1 MSQERTPSE
10 SARRLYKVASA
21 QGGLFTAGQARALGY
36 TNSNQHYHVRAGNWI
51 REGRGVYRLA
61 YYPEPE
67 RPDLIL
73 WWLWSRDKSGLPK
86 GVYGYQT
93 ALSLFDITDL
103 NPSKLDMI
111 VPKRFRR
118 GVPLPSILRLH
129 RDEVSED
136 DVTTVHDVPVTRPL
150 RSLLDIV
157 RTGDIPIAV
166 LQQGYRE
173 AMRRGLIT
181 PSELDRSRQHPDTAH
196 GLQQLRRQKAAE

>member
-1 MSQERTPSE
+1 MQNGQTPSE
-10 SARRLYKVASA
+10 SARRLYEVASA
-21 QGGLFTAGQARALGY
+21 QGGFFTAGQARELGY
-36 TNSNQHYHVRAGNWI
+36 TNSKQHYHVRADNWI

-61 YYPEPE
+61 FYPEPE

-73 WWLWSRDKSGLPK
+73 WWLWSRDRSDTPQ
-86 GVYGYQT
+86 GVYGHET
-93 ALSLFDITDL
+93 ALALFELTDL

-150 RSLLDIV
+150 RSLLDVV
-157 RTGDIPIAV
+157 RTGEVPIAI
-166 LQQGYRE
+166 LQQGYRQ
-173 AMRRGLIT
+173 AMRRGMIT
-181 PSELDRSRQHPDTAH
+181 PSELERACRQPETAH
-196 GLQQLRRQKAAE
+196 ALQQLRRRKAA

>member
-1 MSQERTPSE
+1 MSISTGPAE
-10 SARRLYKVASA
+10 SARRLYEIAST
-21 QGGLFTAGQARALGY
+21 QGGFFTATQARGLGY
-36 TNSNQHYHVRAGNWI
+36 SNSKQHYHVRAGNWI
-51 REGRGVYRLA
+51 RESRGICRLA
-61 YYPEPE
+61 LYPEPV

-73 WWLWSRDKSGLPK
+73 WWLWSRDTSDTPQGI
-86 GVYGYQT
+86 YGHQT
-93 ALSLFDITDL
+93 ALSLFDLTDL

-136 DVTTVHDVPVTRPL
+136 EVTTVHDVPVTRPL

-173 AMRRGLIT
+173 AMRRGMIT
-181 PSELDRSRQHPDTAH
+181 PSELDRARRQPETAH
-196 GLQQLRRQKAAE
+196 VLQQLRRRGAG